1 MIIAAMVISKQD
13 YFVAWPCAKIQS
25 TILDASAFLASYPSC
40 AAYIDGTN
48 LNEFALVKAS
58 MEGLGGANVGAAL
71 NVPFG
76 MALWLSVAIHAIGVE
91 VYVNPTTPFLLV
103 GA

>member
-1 MIIAAMVISKQD
+1 M
-13 YFVAWPCAKIQS
+13 
-25 TILDASAFLASYPSC
+25 LSYPSC
-40 AAYIDGTN
+40 AAYVNGTD

-58 MEGLGGANVGAAL
+58 MEGPDGANIGAAL

-91 VYVNPTTPFLLV
+91 IYVNPTTPLLLFD
-103 GA
+103 A